1 MDIDILV
8 KKLNQN
14 YYKALI
20 KNLSQNNISYDWL
33 CNHYSLTDNNV
44 YKQNNITNDND
55 KKLNKQID
63 ENMYKKPWTKLNTIH
78 KNLKMK
84 EFVNNLNITN
94 ESDKNKLK
102 DELLELI
109 KNKILSKKEN
119 VKYDEENGKI
129 ISLTKLEYNNGKYF
143 YKL

>member
-1 MDIDILV
+1 MDIDIIV

-14 YYKALI
+14 YYKSLI

-33 CNHYSLTDNNV
+33 CNHYDNLIDNNI
-44 YKQNNITNDND
+44 YKQNNITDD
-55 KKLNKQID
+55 KKINKQID

-84 EFVNNLNITN
+84 EFVNNLNILN

-129 ISLTKLEYNNGKYF
+129 ISLVKLEYNNGKYS
-143 YKL
+143 YPK

>member
-1 MDIDILV
+1 MDIDIIV

-14 YYKALI
+14 YYKSLI

-33 CNHYSLTDNNV
+33 CNHYDNLIDNNI
-44 YKQNNITNDND
+44 YKQNNITDD
-55 KKLNKQID
+55 KKINKQID

-84 EFVNNLNITN
+84 EFVNNLNISN

-129 ISLTKLEYNNGKYF
+129 ISLVKLEYNNGKYS
-143 YKL
+143 YPK

>member
-1 MDIDILV
+1 MDIDIIV

-14 YYKALI
+14 YYKSLI

-33 CNHYSLTDNNV
+33 CNHYSLIDNNI
-44 YKQNNITNDND
+44 YKQNNITDD
-55 KKLNKQID
+55 KKINKQID

-84 EFVNNLNITN
+84 EFVNNLNISN

-129 ISLTKLEYNNGKYF
+129 ISLVKLEYNNGKYS
-143 YKL
+143 YPK